1 LPDENPQ
8 ELRARRPSRW
18 FIAAT
23 LGLLVFLI
31 LGLVGAYLLMRQSH
45 VVRVGRIAGSSMEPA
60 LRGPRLELVCTNC
73 QSSNS
78 WTYDAWNPSREA
90 RCRSCREYLD
100 TSDPNVTQG
109 ETIRY
114 VPIPRLRPSTERR
127 PSGSHSDLVDRWD
140 ILVLEARQDDNPE
153 ADPKANQANQIN
165 QVKRVV
171 GLPGETIRIA
181 QGRIYADGKPIVP
194 NLSEF
199 MQQAVVIAHWELGS
213 KSPGENQSGE
223 NQSGENQSGE
233 NQSGENQSG
242 ENQSGENSPG
252 KTLEG
257 FLSGIA
263 APIDNAL
270 PINAHDSH
278 HPVAVSDIGIAMRL
292 AQPQSNWNLKFQLAH
307 GDQRVPIELSC
318 YEKDTQVTLVA
329 LGIQEGTDSVSS
341 PSPPS
346 PSPQIGWIR
355 SWQPTWIHVVVL
367 GGRLIVLDEHQERW
381 SVALGPMQEGLRWT
395 ELSLVDP
402 PGLIDRCMIYRGLH
416 YRGIRDTPEQEF
428 AAAEGWIVLG
438 DNSTISEDSRYW
450 ERPRVDRDEL
460 LGILEPRA
468 GLMEGLVKQLPR

>member
-8 ELRARRPSRW
+8 ELRAQRLSRW
-18 FIAAT
+18 FVAAT
-23 LGLLVFLI
+23 LGLLAFLI

-45 VVRVGRIAGSSMEPA
+45 VVRIGRIAGSSMEPA

-90 RCRSCREYLD
+90 RCQFCREYLD
-100 TSDPNVTQG
+100 TSDPKVTQG

-114 VPIPRLRPSTERR
+114 VPIPRLRPSTASR
-127 PSGSHSDLVDRWD
+127 PSGGQSELVDRWD

-153 ADPKANQANQIN
+153 ANQAN

-171 GLPGETIRIA
+171 GLPGESIRIA

-223 NQSGENQSGE
+223 N
-233 NQSGENQSG
+233 
-242 ENQSGENSPG
+242 SPG
-252 KTLEG
+252 KTLEE
-257 FLSGIA
+257 FLSGFA

-329 LGIQEGTDSVSS
+329 PGIQEGTDSVSS

-346 PSPQIGWIR
+346 PPSASRSLRQEALLPQEVGRACGGACSTIR
-355 SWQPTWIHVVVL
+355 
-367 GGRLIVLDEHQERW
+367 G
-381 SVALGPMQEGLRWT
+381 
-395 ELSLVDP
+395 
-402 PGLIDRCMIYRGLH
+402 
-416 YRGIRDTPEQEF
+416 TPEQE
-428 AAAEGWIVLG
+428 
-438 DNSTISEDSRYW
+438 STQNRRGE
-450 ERPRVDRDEL
+450 
-460 LGILEPRA
+460 
-468 GLMEGLVKQLPR
+468 K

>member
-1 LPDENPQ
+1 VKTTSLLPDENPQ

-18 FIAAT
+18 FVAAT

-45 VVRVGRIAGSSMEPA
+45 VVRIGRIAGSSMEPA
-60 LRGPRLELVCTNC
+60 LRGPRLEIVCTNC

-90 RCRSCREYLD
+90 RCRFCREYLD
-100 TSDPNVTQG
+100 TSDPKVTQG

-114 VPIPRLRPSTERR
+114 VPIPRLRPSTASR
-127 PSGSHSDLVDRWD
+127 PSGGQSDLVDRWD

-153 ADPKANQANQIN
+153 ANQAN

-194 NLSEF
+194 NLTEF
-199 MQQAVVIAHWELGS
+199 MQQAVLIAHWELGS
-213 KSPGENQSGE
+213 NSPS
-223 NQSGENQSGE
+223 
-233 NQSGENQSG
+233 

-252 KTLEG
+252 KPLEE
-257 FLSGIA
+257 FLSGFA
-263 APIDNAL
+263 APIDSAL

-307 GDQRVPIELSC
+307 GDQRIPIELSC
-318 YEKDTQVTLVA
+318 YEKDTQVTLLA
-329 LGIQEGTDSVSS
+329 PGIQEGTDSV
-341 PSPPS
+341 PS

-367 GGRLIVLDEHQERW
+367 GGRLIVFDEGQERW
-381 SVALGPMQEGLRWT
+381 SVALGPMQEGLGWT

-416 YRGIRDTPEQEF
+416 YRGIRDSPEQEF
-428 AAAEGWIVLG
+428 TAAEGWIVLG
-438 DNSTISEDSRYW
+438 DNGTISEDSRYW
-450 ERPRVDRDEL
+450 EQPRVDRDDL
-460 LGILEPRA
+460 WGILEPRT

>member
-8 ELRARRPSRW
+8 ELRARRPSHW
-18 FIAAT
+18 FVAAT

-45 VVRVGRIAGSSMEPA
+45 VVRIGRIAGSSMEPA

-114 VPIPRLRPSTERR
+114 VPIPRLRPSTARR
-127 PSGSHSDLVDRWD
+127 PSGSQSDLVDRWD
-140 ILVLEARQDDNPE
+140 ILVLEARLEDNPK

-194 NLSEF
+194 NLKEF
-199 MQQAVVIAHWELGS
+199 MQQAVLIAHWELGS
-213 KSPGENQSGE
+213 NSPD
-223 NQSGENQSGE
+223 
-233 NQSGENQSG
+233 

-367 GGRLIVLDEHQERW
+367 GGRLIVLDERQERW

-416 YRGIRDTPEQEF
+416 YRGIRDSPEQEF

-438 DNSTISEDSRYW
+438 DNGTISEDSRYW
-450 ERPRVDRDEL
+450 ERPRIDRDEL
-460 LGILEPRA
+460 RGVLEPRT

>member
-8 ELRARRPSRW
+8 ELRARRPSHW
-18 FIAAT
+18 VVAAT

-45 VVRVGRIAGSSMEPA
+45 VVRIGRIAGSSMEPA
-60 LRGPRLELVCTNC
+60 LRGPRLEIVCTNC

-90 RCRSCREYLD
+90 RCRFCREYLD

-114 VPIPRLRPSTERR
+114 VPIPRLRPSTTRR
-127 PSGSHSDLVDRWD
+127 PSGSQSDLVDRWD
-140 ILVLEARQDDNPE
+140 ILVLEARQDDTPE
-153 ADPKANQANQIN
+153 ADPKAKQAN

-194 NLSEF
+194 NLKEF
-199 MQQAVVIAHWELGS
+199 MQQAVLIAHWELGS
-213 KSPGENQSGE
+213 NSPGENQSGE
-223 NQSGENQSGE
+223 N
-233 NQSGENQSG
+233 
-242 ENQSGENSPG
+242 SPS

-257 FLSGIA
+257 FLSGFA

-355 SWQPTWIHVVVL
+355 SWQPTWIHIVVL
-367 GGRLIVLDEHQERW
+367 GGRLIVLDERQERW

-402 PGLIDRCMIYRGLH
+402 PELIDRCIIYRGLH

-438 DNSTISEDSRYW
+438 DNGTISEDSRYW
-450 ERPRVDRDEL
+450 ERPRIDRDDL
-460 LGILEPRA
+460 RGILEPPT

>member
-1 LPDENPQ
+1 VKTTSLLPDENPQ
-8 ELRARRPSRW
+8 ELRAQRLSRW
-18 FIAAT
+18 FVAAT

-45 VVRVGRIAGSSMEPA
+45 VVRIGRIAGSSMEPA

-90 RCRSCREYLD
+90 RCRFCREYLD
-100 TSDPNVTQG
+100 TSDPKVTQG

-114 VPIPRLRPSTERR
+114 VPIPRLRPSTARR
-127 PSGSHSDLVDRWD
+127 PSGSQSDLVDRWD
-140 ILVLEARQDDNPE
+140 ILVLEARQDDTPE
-153 ADPKANQANQIN
+153 ANQGN

-171 GLPGETIRIA
+171 GLPGESIRIA

-194 NLSEF
+194 NLREF
-199 MQQAVVIAHWELGS
+199 MQQAVLIAHWELGS
-213 KSPGENQSGE
+213 NSPGENQS
-223 NQSGENQSGE
+223 S
-233 NQSGENQSG
+233 
-242 ENQSGENSPG
+242 ENSPG
-252 KTLEG
+252 KPLED

-329 LGIQEGTDSVSS
+329 PGIQEGTDSVPS

-367 GGRLIVLDEHQERW
+367 GGRLIVFDERQERW

-402 PGLIDRCMIYRGLH
+402 PELIDRCIIYRGLH

-438 DNSTISEDSRYW
+438 DNGTISEDSRYW

-460 LGILEPRA
+460 WGILEPRT

>member
-1 LPDENPQ
+1 LSDENPQ
-8 ELRARRPSRW
+8 ELCARWPSRW
-18 FIAAT
+18 FVAAT
-23 LGLLVFLI
+23 LGLLFFLI

-45 VVRVGRIAGSSMEPA
+45 VVRIGRIAGSSMEPA

-90 RCRSCREYLD
+90 RCRFCREYLD
-100 TSDPNVTQG
+100 TSDPKVTQG

-114 VPIPRLRPSTERR
+114 VPIPRLRPSTAPTADAKEDR
-127 PSGSHSDLVDRWD
+127 PSGSQSDLLDRWD

-199 MQQAVVIAHWELGS
+199 MQQAVLIAHWELGS
-213 KSPGENQSGE
+213 NSPGENLPS
-223 NQSGENQSGE
+223 
-233 NQSGENQSG
+233 
-242 ENQSGENSPG
+242 ENSPS
-252 KTLEG
+252 KTLEE
-257 FLSGIA
+257 FLSGFA

-307 GDQRVPIELSC
+307 GDQRIPIELSC
-318 YEKDTQVTLVA
+318 YEKDTQVTLLA
-329 LGIQEGTDSVSS
+329 PGIQEGTDSVPSPSPAS

-367 GGRLIVLDEHQERW
+367 GGRLIVLDERQERW
-381 SVALGPMQEGLRWT
+381 SVALGPMQEGFRWT

-416 YRGIRDTPEQEF
+416 YRGIRDSPEQEF

-438 DNSTISEDSRYW
+438 DNGTISEDSRYW

-460 LGILEPRA
+460 RGILEPRK

>member
-1 LPDENPQ
+1 
-8 ELRARRPSRW
+8 
-18 FIAAT
+18 
-23 LGLLVFLI
+23 
-31 LGLVGAYLLMRQSH
+31 
-45 VVRVGRIAGSSMEPA
+45 
-60 LRGPRLELVCTNC
+60 
-73 QSSNS
+73 
-78 WTYDAWNPSREA
+78 
-90 RCRSCREYLD
+90 
-100 TSDPNVTQG
+100 
-109 ETIRY
+109 
-114 VPIPRLRPSTERR
+114 
-127 PSGSHSDLVDRWD
+127 VDRWD
-140 ILVLEARQDDNPE
+140 ILVLEARQDDTPE
-153 ADPKANQANQIN
+153 ADPKAKQAN

-181 QGRIYADGKPIVP
+181 QGRIYADGQPIVP

-199 MQQAVVIAHWELGS
+199 MQQAVLIAHWELGS

-223 NQSGENQSGE
+223 N
-233 NQSGENQSG
+233 
-242 ENQSGENSPG
+242 SPG
-252 KTLEG
+252 KPLEE
-257 FLSGIA
+257 FLSGFA

-318 YEKDTQVTLVA
+318 YEKDTQVTLMA
-329 LGIQEGTDSVSS
+329 PGIQEGTDSVPS

-355 SWQPTWIHVVVL
+355 SWQPTWIHIVVL
-367 GGRLIVLDEHQERW
+367 GGRLIVFDEHQERW

-416 YRGIRDTPEQEF
+416 YRGIRDSPEQEF

-438 DNSTISEDSRYW
+438 DNGTISEDSRYW
-450 ERPRVDRDEL
+450 EQPRVDRDDL
-460 LGILEPRA
+460 WGILEPRI

>member
-1 LPDENPQ
+1 MKTTSPLPDEHPQ
-8 ELRARRPSRW
+8 QLRARRPSRW
-18 FIAAT
+18 FVAVT

-45 VVRVGRIAGSSMEPA
+45 VVRIGRIAGSSMEPA

-90 RCRSCREYLD
+90 RCRFCREYLD
-100 TSDPNVTQG
+100 TSDPKVTQG

-114 VPIPRLRPSTERR
+114 VPIPRLRPSTARR
-127 PSGSHSDLVDRWD
+127 PSGSQSDLVDRWD
-140 ILVLEARQDDNPE
+140 ILVLEARQDDNP
-153 ADPKANQANQIN
+153 DANQAN

-181 QGRIYADGKPIVP
+181 QGRIYADGQPIVP
-194 NLSEF
+194 NLTEF
-199 MQQAVVIAHWELGS
+199 MQQAVLIAHWELGS

-223 NQSGENQSGE
+223 N
-233 NQSGENQSG
+233 
-242 ENQSGENSPG
+242 SPG
-252 KTLEG
+252 KPLEE
-257 FLSGIA
+257 FLSGFA

-307 GDQRVPIELSC
+307 GDQRIPIELSC
-318 YEKDTQVTLVA
+318 YEKDTQVTLLA
-329 LGIQEGTDSVSS
+329 PGIQDGTDSVPS

-355 SWQPTWIHVVVL
+355 SWQPTWIHIVVL
-367 GGRLIVLDEHQERW
+367 GGRLLVFDEHQERW

-438 DNSTISEDSRYW
+438 DNGTISEDSRYW

-460 LGILEPRA
+460 RGILEPRT

>member
-1 LPDENPQ
+1 MKTTSLLPDENPQ

-45 VVRVGRIAGSSMEPA
+45 VVRIGRIAGSSMEPA
-60 LRGPRLELVCTNC
+60 LRGPRLELVCSNC

-90 RCRSCREYLD
+90 RCRFCREYLD
-100 TSDPNVTQG
+100 TSDPKVTQG

-114 VPIPRLRPSTERR
+114 VPIPRLRPSTASR
-127 PSGSHSDLVDRWD
+127 PSGGQSDLVDRWD

-153 ADPKANQANQIN
+153 ANQAN

-194 NLSEF
+194 NLTEF
-199 MQQAVVIAHWELGS
+199 MQQAVLIAHWELGS
-213 KSPGENQSGE
+213 NSPS
-223 NQSGENQSGE
+223 
-233 NQSGENQSG
+233 

-252 KTLEG
+252 KPLEE
-257 FLSGIA
+257 FLSGFA
-263 APIDNAL
+263 APIDSAL

-307 GDQRVPIELSC
+307 GDQRIPIELSC
-318 YEKDTQVTLVA
+318 YEKDTQVTLLA
-329 LGIQEGTDSVSS
+329 PGIQEGTDSV
-341 PSPPS
+341 PS

-367 GGRLIVLDEHQERW
+367 GGRLIVFDEGQERW
-381 SVALGPMQEGLRWT
+381 SVALGPMQEGLGWT

-416 YRGIRDTPEQEF
+416 YRGIRDSPEQEF
-428 AAAEGWIVLG
+428 TAAEGWIVLG
-438 DNSTISEDSRYW
+438 DNGTISEDSRYW
-450 ERPRVDRDEL
+450 EQPRVDRDDL
-460 LGILEPRA
+460 WGILEPRT

>member
-1 LPDENPQ
+1 MKTTSLLPDENPQ

-18 FIAAT
+18 FVAAT

-45 VVRVGRIAGSSMEPA
+45 VVRIGRIAGSSMEPA
-60 LRGPRLELVCTNC
+60 LRGPRLELVCSNC

-90 RCRSCREYLD
+90 RCRFCREYLD
-100 TSDPNVTQG
+100 TSDPKVTQG

-114 VPIPRLRPSTERR
+114 VPIPRLRPSTAPTADVKEDR
-127 PSGSHSDLVDRWD
+127 PSGGQSDLVDRWD

-153 ADPKANQANQIN
+153 ANQAN

-171 GLPGETIRIA
+171 GLPGESIRIA

-194 NLSEF
+194 NLKEF
-199 MQQAVVIAHWELGS
+199 MQQAVLIAHWELGS
-213 KSPGENQSGE
+213 NSPS
-223 NQSGENQSGE
+223 
-233 NQSGENQSG
+233 
-242 ENQSGENSPG
+242 ENQSGENSPS
-252 KTLEG
+252 KTLEE

-318 YEKDTQVTLVA
+318 YEKDTQVTLMA
-329 LGIQEGTDSVSS
+329 PGIQEVTDSVPS

-367 GGRLIVLDEHQERW
+367 GGRLIVFDEGQERW

-416 YRGIRDTPEQEF
+416 YRGIRDSPEREF
-428 AAAEGWIVLG
+428 TAADGWIVLG

-450 ERPRVDRDEL
+450 EQPRVDRDEL
-460 LGILEPRA
+460 RGILEPPT

>member
-1 LPDENPQ
+1 VKTTSPLPDEHPQ
-8 ELRARRPSRW
+8 QLRARRPSRW
-18 FIAAT
+18 FVAAT

-45 VVRVGRIAGSSMEPA
+45 VVRIGRIAGSSMEPA

-90 RCRSCREYLD
+90 RCRFCREYLD
-100 TSDPNVTQG
+100 TSDPKVTQG

-114 VPIPRLRPSTERR
+114 VPIPRLRPSTARR
-127 PSGSHSDLVDRWD
+127 PSGSQSDLVDRWD

-153 ADPKANQANQIN
+153 ADPKAKQAN

-181 QGRIYADGKPIVP
+181 QGRIYADGQPIVP

-199 MQQAVVIAHWELGS
+199 MQQAVLIAHWELGS

-223 NQSGENQSGE
+223 N
-233 NQSGENQSG
+233 
-242 ENQSGENSPG
+242 SPG
-252 KTLEG
+252 KPLEE
-257 FLSGIA
+257 FLSGFA

-307 GDQRVPIELSC
+307 GDQRIPIELSC
-318 YEKDTQVTLVA
+318 YEKDTQVTLMA
-329 LGIQEGTDSVSS
+329 PGIQEGTDSVPS

-355 SWQPTWIHVVVL
+355 SWQPTWIHIVVL
-367 GGRLIVLDEHQERW
+367 GGRLIVFDEHQERW

-416 YRGIRDTPEQEF
+416 YRGIRDSPEQEF

-438 DNSTISEDSRYW
+438 DNGTISEDSRYW

-460 LGILEPRA
+460 WGILEPRT

>member
-1 LPDENPQ
+1 MKTTSPLPDENPQ
-8 ELRARRPSRW
+8 QLRARRPSCW
-18 FIAAT
+18 FVAAT

-45 VVRVGRIAGSSMEPA
+45 VVRIGRIAGSSMEPA

-90 RCRSCREYLD
+90 RCRFCREYLD
-100 TSDPNVTQG
+100 TSDPKVTQG

-114 VPIPRLRPSTERR
+114 VPIPRLRPSTARR
-127 PSGSHSDLVDRWD
+127 PSGSQSDLVDRWD
-140 ILVLEARQDDNPE
+140 ILVLEARQDDTPE
-153 ADPKANQANQIN
+153 ADPKAKQAN

-181 QGRIYADGKPIVP
+181 QGRIYADGQPIVP

-199 MQQAVVIAHWELGS
+199 MQQAVLIAHWELGS

-223 NQSGENQSGE
+223 N
-233 NQSGENQSG
+233 
-242 ENQSGENSPG
+242 SPG
-252 KTLEG
+252 KPLEE
-257 FLSGIA
+257 FLSGFA

-318 YEKDTQVTLVA
+318 YEKDTQVTLMA
-329 LGIQEGTDSVSS
+329 PGIQEGTDSVPS

-355 SWQPTWIHVVVL
+355 SWQPTWIHIVVL
-367 GGRLIVLDEHQERW
+367 GGRLIVFDEHQERW

-416 YRGIRDTPEQEF
+416 YRGIRDSPEQEF

-438 DNSTISEDSRYW
+438 DNGTISEDSRYW
-450 ERPRVDRDEL
+450 EQPRVDRDDL
-460 LGILEPRA
+460 WGILEPRI

>member
-1 LPDENPQ
+1 MKTTSPLPDEHPQ
-8 ELRARRPSRW
+8 QLRARRPSRW
-18 FIAAT
+18 FVAVT

-45 VVRVGRIAGSSMEPA
+45 VVRIGRIAGSSMEPA

-90 RCRSCREYLD
+90 RCRFCREYLD
-100 TSDPNVTQG
+100 TSDPKVTQG

-114 VPIPRLRPSTERR
+114 VPIPRLRPSTARR
-127 PSGSHSDLVDRWD
+127 PSGSQSDLVDRWD

-153 ADPKANQANQIN
+153 ADPKAKQAN

-181 QGRIYADGKPIVP
+181 QGRIYADGQPIVP

-199 MQQAVVIAHWELGS
+199 MQQAVLIAHWELGS

-223 NQSGENQSGE
+223 NQSGEN
-233 NQSGENQSG
+233 
-242 ENQSGENSPG
+242 SPG
-252 KTLEG
+252 KPLEE
-257 FLSGIA
+257 FLSGFA
-263 APIDNAL
+263 APIDNAW

-307 GDQRVPIELSC
+307 GDQRIPIELSC
-318 YEKDTQVTLVA
+318 YEKDTQVTLMAPGV
-329 LGIQEGTDSVSS
+329 QEGTDSVPS

-355 SWQPTWIHVVVL
+355 SWQPTWIHIVVL
-367 GGRLIVLDEHQERW
+367 GGRLIVFDEHQERW

-416 YRGIRDTPEQEF
+416 YRGIRDSPEQEF

-438 DNSTISEDSRYW
+438 DNGTISEDSRYW

-460 LGILEPRA
+460 WGILEPRT

>member
-1 LPDENPQ
+1 VKTTSLLPDENPQ
-8 ELRARRPSRW
+8 ELGARRPSRW
-18 FIAAT
+18 FVAAT

-45 VVRVGRIAGSSMEPA
+45 VVRIGRIAGSSMEPA

-90 RCRSCREYLD
+90 RCRFCREYLD
-100 TSDPNVTQG
+100 TSDPKVTQG

-114 VPIPRLRPSTERR
+114 VPIPRLRPSTASR
-127 PSGSHSDLVDRWD
+127 PSGGQSELVDRWD

-153 ADPKANQANQIN
+153 ANQAN

-171 GLPGETIRIA
+171 GLPGESIRIA

-223 NQSGENQSGE
+223 NQSGEN
-233 NQSGENQSG
+233 
-242 ENQSGENSPG
+242 SPG
-252 KTLEG
+252 KTLEE
-257 FLSGIA
+257 FLSGFA

-318 YEKDTQVTLVA
+318 YEKDTQVTLMA
-329 LGIQEGTDSVSS
+329 PGIQEGTDSVPS

-355 SWQPTWIHVVVL
+355 SWQPSWIHVVVL
-367 GGRLIVLDEHQERW
+367 GGRLIVFDEGQERW

-416 YRGIRDTPEQEF
+416 YRGIRDSPEQEF

-438 DNSTISEDSRYW
+438 DNGTISEDSRYW
-450 ERPRVDRDEL
+450 ERPRIDRDEL
-460 LGILEPRA
+460 RGILEPRT

>member
-1 LPDENPQ
+1 VKTTSLLPDENPQ

-18 FIAAT
+18 FVAAT

-45 VVRVGRIAGSSMEPA
+45 VVRIGRIAGSSMEPA

-78 WTYDAWNPSREA
+78 WTYYAWNPSREA
-90 RCRSCREYLD
+90 RCRFCREYLD
-100 TSDPNVTQG
+100 TSDPKVTQG

-114 VPIPRLRPSTERR
+114 VPIPRLRPSTARR
-127 PSGSHSDLVDRWD
+127 PSGSQSDLVDRWD

-153 ADPKANQANQIN
+153 ANQAN

-171 GLPGETIRIA
+171 GLPGESIRIA

-199 MQQAVVIAHWELGS
+199 MQQAVLIAHWELGS
-213 KSPGENQSGE
+213 NSPGENQSGE
-223 NQSGENQSGE
+223 N
-233 NQSGENQSG
+233 
-242 ENQSGENSPG
+242 SPS
-252 KTLEG
+252 KTLEE

-318 YEKDTQVTLVA
+318 YEKDTQVTLMA
-329 LGIQEGTDSVSS
+329 PGIQEGTDSVPS

-355 SWQPTWIHVVVL
+355 SWQPSWIHVVVL
-367 GGRLIVLDEHQERW
+367 GGRLIVFDERQERW

-416 YRGIRDTPEQEF
+416 YRGIRDSPEQEF

-438 DNSTISEDSRYW
+438 DNGTISEDSRYW
-450 ERPRVDRDEL
+450 ERPRIDRDEL
-460 LGILEPRA
+460 RGILEPRT

>member
-1 LPDENPQ
+1 MKTTSPLPDEHPQ
-8 ELRARRPSRW
+8 QLRARRPSRW
-18 FIAAT
+18 FVAAT

-45 VVRVGRIAGSSMEPA
+45 VVRIGRIAGSSMEPA

-90 RCRSCREYLD
+90 RCRFCREYLD
-100 TSDPNVTQG
+100 TSDPKVTQG

-114 VPIPRLRPSTERR
+114 VPIPRLRPSTARR
-127 PSGSHSDLVDRWD
+127 PSGSQSDLVDRWD
-140 ILVLEARQDDNPE
+140 ILVLEARQDDTPE
-153 ADPKANQANQIN
+153 ADPKAKQAN

-181 QGRIYADGKPIVP
+181 QGRIYADGQPIVP

-199 MQQAVVIAHWELGS
+199 MQQAVLIAHWELGS

-223 NQSGENQSGE
+223 N
-233 NQSGENQSG
+233 
-242 ENQSGENSPG
+242 SPG
-252 KTLEG
+252 KPLEE
-257 FLSGIA
+257 FLSGFA

-307 GDQRVPIELSC
+307 GDQRIPIELSC
-318 YEKDTQVTLVA
+318 YEKDTQVTLMAPGV
-329 LGIQEGTDSVSS
+329 QEGTDSVPS

-355 SWQPTWIHVVVL
+355 SWQPTWIHIVVL
-367 GGRLIVLDEHQERW
+367 GGRLIVFDEHQERW

-416 YRGIRDTPEQEF
+416 YRGIRDSPEQEF

-438 DNSTISEDSRYW
+438 DNGTISEDSRYW
-450 ERPRVDRDEL
+450 EQPRVDRDDL
-460 LGILEPRA
+460 WGILEPRT

>member
-1 LPDENPQ
+1 MKTTSLLPDENPQ
-8 ELRARRPSRW
+8 QLRARRPSRW
-18 FIAAT
+18 FVAAT

-90 RCRSCREYLD
+90 RCRFCREYLD
-100 TSDPNVTQG
+100 TSDPKVTQG

-114 VPIPRLRPSTERR
+114 VPIPRLRPSTARR
-127 PSGSHSDLVDRWD
+127 PSGGQSDLVDRWD

-153 ADPKANQANQIN
+153 ANQAN

-194 NLSEF
+194 NLTEF
-199 MQQAVVIAHWELGS
+199 MQQAVLIAHWELGS

-223 NQSGENQSGE
+223 N
-233 NQSGENQSG
+233 
-242 ENQSGENSPG
+242 SPSN
-252 KTLEG
+252 TLEE
-257 FLSGIA
+257 FLSGFA

-307 GDQRVPIELSC
+307 GDQRIPIELSC
-318 YEKDTQVTLVA
+318 YEKDTQVTLLA
-329 LGIQEGTDSVSS
+329 PGIQEGTDSVPS

-355 SWQPTWIHVVVL
+355 SWQPTWIHIVVL
-367 GGRLIVLDEHQERW
+367 GGRLIVFDEHQERW

-416 YRGIRDTPEQEF
+416 YRGIRDSPEQEF

-438 DNSTISEDSRYW
+438 DNGTISEDSRYW

-460 LGILEPRA
+460 WGILEPRT

>member
-1 LPDENPQ
+1 MKTTSPLPDENPQ
-8 ELRARRPSRW
+8 QLRARRPSRW
-18 FIAAT
+18 FVAAT

-90 RCRSCREYLD
+90 RCRFCREYLD
-100 TSDPNVTQG
+100 TSDPKVTQG

-114 VPIPRLRPSTERR
+114 VPIPRLRPSTARR
-127 PSGSHSDLVDRWD
+127 PSGSQSDFVDRWD

-153 ADPKANQANQIN
+153 ANQAN

-194 NLSEF
+194 NLTEF
-199 MQQAVVIAHWELGS
+199 MQQAVLIAHWELGS

-223 NQSGENQSGE
+223 N
-233 NQSGENQSG
+233 
-242 ENQSGENSPG
+242 SPSN
-252 KTLEG
+252 TLEE
-257 FLSGIA
+257 FLSGFA

-307 GDQRVPIELSC
+307 GDQRIPIELSC
-318 YEKDTQVTLVA
+318 YEKDTQVTLLA
-329 LGIQEGTDSVSS
+329 PGIQEGTDSVPS

-355 SWQPTWIHVVVL
+355 SWQPTWIHIVVL
-367 GGRLIVLDEHQERW
+367 GGRLIVFDEHQERW

-416 YRGIRDTPEQEF
+416 YRGIRDSPEQEF

-438 DNSTISEDSRYW
+438 DNGTISEDSRYW

-460 LGILEPRA
+460 WGILEPRT

>member
-1 LPDENPQ
+1 MKTTSLLPDENPQ

-18 FIAAT
+18 FVAAT

-90 RCRSCREYLD
+90 RCRFCREYLD
-100 TSDPNVTQG
+100 TSDPKVTQG

-114 VPIPRLRPSTERR
+114 VPIPRLRPSTARR
-127 PSGSHSDLVDRWD
+127 PSGSQSDLVDRWD

-153 ADPKANQANQIN
+153 ANQAN

-171 GLPGETIRIA
+171 GLPGESIRIA

-194 NLSEF
+194 NLTEF
-199 MQQAVVIAHWELGS
+199 MQQAVLIAHWELGS
-213 KSPGENQSGE
+213 NSPS
-223 NQSGENQSGE
+223 
-233 NQSGENQSG
+233 
-242 ENQSGENSPG
+242 ENQSGENSPS
-252 KTLEG
+252 KTLEEY
-257 FLSGIA
+257 LSGFA

-329 LGIQEGTDSVSS
+329 PGIQEGTDSVSS

-367 GGRLIVLDEHQERW
+367 GGRLIVFDERQEQW
-381 SVALGPMQEGLRWT
+381 SVALEPMQEGLRWT

-416 YRGIRDTPEQEF
+416 YRGIRDSPEQEF

-438 DNSTISEDSRYW
+438 DNGTISEDSRYW
-450 ERPRVDRDEL
+450 ERPRIDRDEL
-460 LGILEPRA
+460 RGILEPRT
-468 GLMEGLVKQLPR
+468 

>member
-1 LPDENPQ
+1 VKTTSPLPDENPQ
-8 ELRARRPSRW
+8 QHGAQRPSRW
-18 FIAAT
+18 FVVAT

-31 LGLVGAYLLMRQSH
+31 LGLIGAYLLMRQSH

-60 LRGPRLELVCTNC
+60 LRGPRLEIVCTKC

-90 RCRSCREYLD
+90 RCRFCREYLE
-100 TSDPNVTQG
+100 TSDPKLTQG
-109 ETIRY
+109 ETVRY
-114 VPIPRLRPSTERR
+114 VPIRRLKPSAAGRTHPQDDRPA
-127 PSGSHSDLVDRWD
+127 GGQSDFVDRWD
-140 ILVLEARQDDNPE
+140 ILVLKARQDDNPE
-153 ADPKANQANQIN
+153 ADPTANQAN

-171 GLPGETIRIA
+171 GLPGETIRIT

-194 NLSEF
+194 TLREF
-199 MQQAVVIAHWELGS
+199 MQQAVLIAHWELGS
-213 KSPGENQSGE
+213 HSPS
-223 NQSGENQSGE
+223 
-233 NQSGENQSG
+233 
-242 ENQSGENSPG
+242 ENSPG
-252 KTLEG
+252 NTLEE
-257 FLSGIA
+257 FLSGLA

-278 HPVAVSDIGIAMRL
+278 QLVAVSDIGIAMRL

-307 GDQRVPIELSC
+307 GDQRIPIELSC
-318 YEKDTQVTLVA
+318 YEKDTQVTLMA
-329 LGIQEGTDSVSS
+329 PGIQEGTDSVPS

-367 GGRLIVLDEHQERW
+367 GGRLIVFDEVQERW

-416 YRGIRDTPEQEF
+416 YRGIRDTPEQDF
-428 AAAEGWIVLG
+428 AATGGWIVLG
-438 DNSTISEDSRYW
+438 DNGTISEDSRYW
-450 ERPRVDRDEL
+450 ERPRVVRDEL
-460 LGILEPRA
+460 LGILEPPT
-468 GLMEGLVKQLPR
+468 GLMEGLVEQLPR

>member
-1 LPDENPQ
+1 MKTTSLLPDENPQ
-8 ELRARRPSRW
+8 ELRAQRLSRW
-18 FIAAT
+18 FVAAT
-23 LGLLVFLI
+23 LGLLAFLI
-31 LGLVGAYLLMRQSH
+31 LDLVGAYLLIRQSH

-90 RCRSCREYLD
+90 RCRFCREYLD
-100 TSDPNVTQG
+100 TSDPKVTQG

-114 VPIPRLRPSTERR
+114 VPIPRLRPSTARR
-127 PSGSHSDLVDRWD
+127 PSGSQSDLVDRWD
-140 ILVLEARQDDNPE
+140 ILVLEARQDDTPE
-153 ADPKANQANQIN
+153 ADPKAKQAN

-171 GLPGETIRIA
+171 GLPGESIRIA

-199 MQQAVVIAHWELGS
+199 MQQAVLIAHWELCS
-213 KSPGENQSGE
+213 KSPGENQS
-223 NQSGENQSGE
+223 S
-233 NQSGENQSG
+233 
-242 ENQSGENSPG
+242 ENSPS
-252 KTLEG
+252 KTLEE
-257 FLSGIA
+257 FLSGFA

-318 YEKDTQVTLVA
+318 YEKDTQVTLMA
-329 LGIQEGTDSVSS
+329 PGIQEGTDSVPS

-367 GGRLIVLDEHQERW
+367 GGRLIVFDEGQERW

-416 YRGIRDTPEQEF
+416 YRGIRDSPEQEF

-438 DNSTISEDSRYW
+438 DNGTISEDSRYW
-450 ERPRVDRDEL
+450 ERPRIDRDEL
-460 LGILEPRA
+460 RGILEPRT

>member
-1 LPDENPQ
+1 MKTTSPLPDEHPQ
-8 ELRARRPSRW
+8 QLRARRPSRW
-18 FIAAT
+18 FVAAT

-45 VVRVGRIAGSSMEPA
+45 VVRIGRIAGSSMEPA

-90 RCRSCREYLD
+90 RCRFCREYLD
-100 TSDPNVTQG
+100 TSDPKVTQG

-114 VPIPRLRPSTERR
+114 VPIPRLRPSTARR
-127 PSGSHSDLVDRWD
+127 PSGSQSDLVDRWD

-153 ADPKANQANQIN
+153 ADPKAKQAN

-181 QGRIYADGKPIVP
+181 QGRIYADGQPIVP

-199 MQQAVVIAHWELGS
+199 MQQAVLIAHWELGS

-223 NQSGENQSGE
+223 N
-233 NQSGENQSG
+233 
-242 ENQSGENSPG
+242 SPG
-252 KTLEG
+252 KTLEE
-257 FLSGIA
+257 FLSGFA

-307 GDQRVPIELSC
+307 GDQRIPIELSC
-318 YEKDTQVTLVA
+318 YEKDTQVTLMA
-329 LGIQEGTDSVSS
+329 PGIQEGTDSVPS

-346 PSPQIGWIR
+346 TSPQIGWIR
-355 SWQPTWIHVVVL
+355 SWQPTWIHIVVL
-367 GGRLIVLDEHQERW
+367 GGRLIVFDEHQERW

-416 YRGIRDTPEQEF
+416 YRGIRDSPEQEF

-438 DNSTISEDSRYW
+438 DNGTISEDSRYW

-460 LGILEPRA
+460 WGILEPRT

>member
-1 LPDENPQ
+1 MKTTSLLPDENPQ
-8 ELRARRPSRW
+8 ELRAQRLSRW
-18 FIAAT
+18 FVAAT
-23 LGLLVFLI
+23 LGLLAFLI
-31 LGLVGAYLLMRQSH
+31 LGLVGAYLLIRQSH
-45 VVRVGRIAGSSMEPA
+45 VVLVGRIAGSSMEPA
-60 LRGPRLELVCTNC
+60 LRGPRLEIVCTNC

-90 RCRSCREYLD
+90 RCRFCREYLD
-100 TSDPNVTQG
+100 TPDPKVTQG

-114 VPIPRLRPSTERR
+114 VPIPRLRPSTAPTADAKEDRT
-127 PSGSHSDLVDRWD
+127 SGGQSELVDRWD

-153 ADPKANQANQIN
+153 ANQAN

-171 GLPGETIRIA
+171 GLPGESIRIA

-194 NLSEF
+194 NLTEF
-199 MQQAVVIAHWELGS
+199 MQQAVLIAHWELGS
-213 KSPGENQSGE
+213 NSPS
-223 NQSGENQSGE
+223 
-233 NQSGENQSG
+233 
-242 ENQSGENSPG
+242 ENQSGENSPS
-252 KTLEG
+252 KTLEE

-329 LGIQEGTDSVSS
+329 PGIQEGTDSVSS

-367 GGRLIVLDEHQERW
+367 GGRLIVFDERQERW

-395 ELSLVDP
+395 ELSLIDP

-416 YRGIRDTPEQEF
+416 YRGIRDSPEQEF

-438 DNSTISEDSRYW
+438 DNGTISEDSRYW
-450 ERPRVDRDEL
+450 ERPRIDRDEL
-460 LGILEPRA
+460 RGILEPPT
-468 GLMEGLVKQLPR
+468 GLMDGLVKQLPR

>member
-1 LPDENPQ
+1 VKTTSLLPDENPQ
-8 ELRARRPSRW
+8 ELRARRPSHW
-18 FIAAT
+18 FVAAT

-45 VVRVGRIAGSSMEPA
+45 VVRIGRIAGSSMEPA
-60 LRGPRLELVCTNC
+60 LRGPRLEIVCTNC

-90 RCRSCREYLD
+90 RCRFCREYLD
-100 TSDPNVTQG
+100 TSDPKVTQG

-114 VPIPRLRPSTERR
+114 VPIPRLRPSTARR
-127 PSGSHSDLVDRWD
+127 PSGGQSDLVDRWD
-140 ILVLEARQDDNPE
+140 ILVLEARQDDTPE
-153 ADPKANQANQIN
+153 ADPKAKQANQANQAN

-171 GLPGETIRIA
+171 GLPGESIRIA

-194 NLSEF
+194 NLTEF
-199 MQQAVVIAHWELGS
+199 MQQAVLIAHWELGS
-213 KSPGENQSGE
+213 NSPGENQSGE
-223 NQSGENQSGE
+223 N
-233 NQSGENQSG
+233 
-242 ENQSGENSPG
+242 SPS
-252 KTLEG
+252 KTLEE

-329 LGIQEGTDSVSS
+329 PGIQEGTDSVPS

-367 GGRLIVLDEHQERW
+367 GGRLIVFDERQERW
-381 SVALGPMQEGLRWT
+381 SVALGSMQEGLRWT
-395 ELSLVDP
+395 ELNLVDP

-416 YRGIRDTPEQEF
+416 YRGIRDSPEQEF

-438 DNSTISEDSRYW
+438 DNGTISEDSRYW
-450 ERPRVDRDEL
+450 ERPRIDRDEL
-460 LGILEPRA
+460 RGILEPPT
-468 GLMEGLVKQLPR
+468 GLMDGLVKQLPR

>member
-1 LPDENPQ
+1 
-8 ELRARRPSRW
+8 
-18 FIAAT
+18 
-23 LGLLVFLI
+23 
-31 LGLVGAYLLMRQSH
+31 
-45 VVRVGRIAGSSMEPA
+45 
-60 LRGPRLELVCTNC
+60 
-73 QSSNS
+73 
-78 WTYDAWNPSREA
+78 
-90 RCRSCREYLD
+90 
-100 TSDPNVTQG
+100 
-109 ETIRY
+109 
-114 VPIPRLRPSTERR
+114 
-127 PSGSHSDLVDRWD
+127 VDRWD

-223 NQSGENQSGE
+223 N
-233 NQSGENQSG
+233 
-242 ENQSGENSPG
+242 SPS
-252 KTLEG
+252 KTLEE
-257 FLSGIA
+257 FLSGFA

-307 GDQRVPIELSC
+307 GDQRIPIELSC
-318 YEKDTQVTLVA
+318 YEKDTQVTLMA
-329 LGIQEGTDSVSS
+329 PGIQDGTDSVPS
-341 PSPPS
+341 PSPPSPSPAS

-355 SWQPTWIHVVVL
+355 SWQPTWIHIVVL
-367 GGRLIVLDEHQERW
+367 GGRLIVLDERQERW

-402 PGLIDRCMIYRGLH
+402 PELIDRCIIYRGLH

-438 DNSTISEDSRYW
+438 DNGTISEDSRYW
-450 ERPRVDRDEL
+450 ERPRIDRDDL
-460 LGILEPRA
+460 RGILEPPT

>member
-1 LPDENPQ
+1 MKTTSLLPDENPQ

-18 FIAAT
+18 FVAAT
-23 LGLLVFLI
+23 IGLLVFLI
-31 LGLVGAYLLMRQSH
+31 LGLVGAYLLMQQPH
-45 VVRVGRIAGSSMEPA
+45 VVRIGRIAGSSMEPA

-90 RCRSCREYLD
+90 RCRFCREYLD
-100 TSDPNVTQG
+100 TSDPKVTQG

-114 VPIPRLRPSTERR
+114 VPIPRIRPSTARR
-127 PSGSHSDLVDRWD
+127 TSGGQSDLVDRWD

-153 ADPKANQANQIN
+153 ADPKAKQANQAN

-171 GLPGETIRIA
+171 GLPGESIRIA
-181 QGRIYADGKPIVP
+181 QGRIFADGKPIVP

-199 MQQAVVIAHWELGS
+199 MQQAIVIAHWELGS
-213 KSPGENQSGE
+213 NSPGENQSGE
-223 NQSGENQSGE
+223 N
-233 NQSGENQSG
+233 
-242 ENQSGENSPG
+242 SPS
-252 KTLEG
+252 KPLEE
-257 FLSGIA
+257 FLSGFA

-329 LGIQEGTDSVSS
+329 PGIQEGTDSVPS

-367 GGRLIVLDEHQERW
+367 GGRLIVFDEGQERW
-381 SVALGPMQEGLRWT
+381 SVALGPMQEGLGWT

-416 YRGIRDTPEQEF
+416 YRGIRDSPEQEF

-438 DNSTISEDSRYW
+438 DNGTISEDSRYW
-450 ERPRVDRDEL
+450 ERPRIDRDEL
-460 LGILEPRA
+460 RGILEPRT

>member
-1 LPDENPQ
+1 MKTTSLLPDENPQ

-18 FIAAT
+18 FVAAT

-45 VVRVGRIAGSSMEPA
+45 VVRIGRIAGSSMEPA

-78 WTYDAWNPSREA
+78 WTYYAWNPSREA
-90 RCRSCREYLD
+90 RCRFCREYLD
-100 TSDPNVTQG
+100 TSDPKVTQG

-114 VPIPRLRPSTERR
+114 VPIPRLRPSTARR
-127 PSGSHSDLVDRWD
+127 PSGSQSDLVDRWD

-153 ADPKANQANQIN
+153 ANQAN

-171 GLPGETIRIA
+171 GLPGESIRIA

-199 MQQAVVIAHWELGS
+199 MQQAVLIAHWELGS
-213 KSPGENQSGE
+213 NSPGENQSGE
-223 NQSGENQSGE
+223 N
-233 NQSGENQSG
+233 
-242 ENQSGENSPG
+242 SPS
-252 KTLEG
+252 KTLEE

-318 YEKDTQVTLVA
+318 YEKDTQVTLMA
-329 LGIQEGTDSVSS
+329 PGIQEGTDSVPS

-355 SWQPTWIHVVVL
+355 SWQPSWIHVVVL
-367 GGRLIVLDEHQERW
+367 GGRLIVFDERQERW

-416 YRGIRDTPEQEF
+416 YRGIRDSPEQEF

-438 DNSTISEDSRYW
+438 DNGTISEDSRYW
-450 ERPRVDRDEL
+450 ERPRIDRDEL
-460 LGILEPRA
+460 RGILEPRT

>member
-18 FIAAT
+18 FVAAT

-45 VVRVGRIAGSSMEPA
+45 VVRIGRIAGSSMEPA

-90 RCRSCREYLD
+90 RCRFCREYLD
-100 TSDPNVTQG
+100 TSDPKVTQG

-114 VPIPRLRPSTERR
+114 VPIPRLRPSTARR
-127 PSGSHSDLVDRWD
+127 PSGSQSDLVDRWD
-140 ILVLEARQDDNPE
+140 ILVLEARQDDTPE
-153 ADPKANQANQIN
+153 ADPKAKQAN

-194 NLSEF
+194 NLTEF
-199 MQQAVVIAHWELGS
+199 MQQAVLIAHWELGS
-213 KSPGENQSGE
+213 NSPS
-223 NQSGENQSGE
+223 
-233 NQSGENQSG
+233 

-252 KTLEG
+252 KPLEE
-257 FLSGIA
+257 FLSGFA
-263 APIDNAL
+263 APIDSAL

-329 LGIQEGTDSVSS
+329 LGIQEGTDSVPS

-355 SWQPTWIHVVVL
+355 SWQPTWIHIVVL
-367 GGRLIVLDEHQERW
+367 GGRLIVFDERQERW

-416 YRGIRDTPEQEF
+416 YRGIRDSPEQEF

-438 DNSTISEDSRYW
+438 DNGTISEDSRYW
-450 ERPRVDRDEL
+450 ERPRIDRDEL
-460 LGILEPRA
+460 RGILEPRT
-468 GLMEGLVKQLPR
+468 GLMERLVKQLPR

>member
-1 LPDENPQ
+1 MKTTSPLPDEIPQ
-8 ELRARRPSRW
+8 QLGAQRPSRW
-18 FIAAT
+18 LVVAT
-23 LGLLVFLI
+23 LGLLAFLI
-31 LGLVGAYLLMRQSH
+31 LGLIGAYLLMRQSH

-78 WTYDAWNPSREA
+78 WTYDAWNPNREA
-90 RCRSCREYLD
+90 RCRFCREYLE
-100 TSDPNVTQG
+100 TSDPKLTQG
-109 ETIRY
+109 ETVRY
-114 VPIPRLRPSTERR
+114 VPIRRLRPSIAGRTGLPEDR
-127 PSGSHSDLVDRWD
+127 PSGGQSDLVDRWD

-153 ADPKANQANQIN
+153 ANQAN

-194 NLSEF
+194 TLREF
-199 MQQAVVIAHWELGS
+199 LQQAVLIAHWELGS

-223 NQSGENQSGE
+223 N
-233 NQSGENQSG
+233 
-242 ENQSGENSPG
+242 SPG
-252 KTLEG
+252 NTLEE
-257 FLSGIA
+257 FLSGFA

-278 HPVAVSDIGIAMRL
+278 QLVAVSDIGIAMRL

-307 GDQRVPIELSC
+307 GDQRLPIELSC

-329 LGIQEGTDSVSS
+329 PGIQDGTGSV
-341 PSPPS
+341 PSPL
-346 PSPQIGWIR
+346 PQIGLIR

-367 GGRLIVLDEHQERW
+367 GGRLIVFDEGQERW

-428 AAAEGWIVLG
+428 KAAGGWIVLG
-438 DNSTISEDSRYW
+438 DNGTISEDSRYW
-450 ERPRVDRDEL
+450 ERPRVVRDEL
-460 LGILEPRA
+460 LGILEPRT

>member
-1 LPDENPQ
+1 VKTTSPLPDEHPQ
-8 ELRARRPSRW
+8 QLRARRPSRW

-45 VVRVGRIAGSSMEPA
+45 VVRIGRIAGSSMEPA

-90 RCRSCREYLD
+90 RCRFCREYLD
-100 TSDPNVTQG
+100 TSDPKVTQG

-114 VPIPRLRPSTERR
+114 VPIPRLRPSTARR
-127 PSGSHSDLVDRWD
+127 PSGSQSDLVDRWD
-140 ILVLEARQDDNPE
+140 ILVLEARQDDTPE
-153 ADPKANQANQIN
+153 ADPKAKQAN

-181 QGRIYADGKPIVP
+181 QGRIYADGQPIVP
-194 NLSEF
+194 NLTEF
-199 MQQAVVIAHWELGS
+199 MQQAVLIAHWELGS

-223 NQSGENQSGE
+223 N
-233 NQSGENQSG
+233 
-242 ENQSGENSPG
+242 SPG
-252 KTLEG
+252 KPLEE
-257 FLSGIA
+257 FLSGFA

-307 GDQRVPIELSC
+307 GDQRIPIELSC
-318 YEKDTQVTLVA
+318 YEKDTQVTLMA
-329 LGIQEGTDSVSS
+329 PGIQEGTDSVPS

-355 SWQPTWIHVVVL
+355 SWQPTWIHIVVL
-367 GGRLIVLDEHQERW
+367 GGRLIVFDEHQERW

-416 YRGIRDTPEQEF
+416 YRGIRDSPEQEF

-438 DNSTISEDSRYW
+438 DNGTISEDSRYW

-460 LGILEPRA
+460 WGILEPRT

>member
-1 LPDENPQ
+1 MKTTSLLPDENPQ

-45 VVRVGRIAGSSMEPA
+45 VVRIGRIAGSSMEPA
-60 LRGPRLELVCTNC
+60 LRGPRLEIVCTNC

-90 RCRSCREYLD
+90 RCRFCREYLD

-114 VPIPRLRPSTERR
+114 VPIPRLRPSTARR
-127 PSGSHSDLVDRWD
+127 PSGSQSDLVDRWD
-140 ILVLEARQDDNPE
+140 ILVLEARLEDNPK

-194 NLSEF
+194 NLKEF
-199 MQQAVVIAHWELGS
+199 MQQAVLIAHWELGS
-213 KSPGENQSGE
+213 NSP
-223 NQSGENQSGE
+223 
-233 NQSGENQSG
+233 G

-367 GGRLIVLDEHQERW
+367 GGRLIVLDERQERW

-416 YRGIRDTPEQEF
+416 YRGIRDSPEQEF

-438 DNSTISEDSRYW
+438 DNGTISEDSRYW
-450 ERPRVDRDEL
+450 ERPRIDRDEL
-460 LGILEPRA
+460 WGILKPRT

>member
-1 LPDENPQ
+1 MKTTSLLPDENPQ
-8 ELRARRPSRW
+8 ELCARWPSRW
-18 FIAAT
+18 FVAAT
-23 LGLLVFLI
+23 LGLLFFLI

-114 VPIPRLRPSTERR
+114 VPIPRLRPSTAPTADAKEDR
-127 PSGSHSDLVDRWD
+127 PSGSQSDPVDRWD
-140 ILVLEARQDDNPE
+140 ILVLEARQDDTPE
-153 ADPKANQANQIN
+153 ANQIN
-165 QVKRVV
+165 QVKRIV

-194 NLSEF
+194 NLKEF
-199 MQQAVVIAHWELGS
+199 MQQAVLIAHWELGS
-213 KSPGENQSGE
+213 NSPDENQSGE
-223 NQSGENQSGE
+223 NQSVENSP
-233 NQSGENQSG
+233 S
-242 ENQSGENSPG
+242 ENSPG
-252 KTLEG
+252 KALEG

-318 YEKDTQVTLVA
+318 YEKDTQVTLLA
-329 LGIQEGTDSVSS
+329 PGIQEGTDSVSS

-367 GGRLIVLDEHQERW
+367 GGRLIVLDERQERW

-416 YRGIRDTPEQEF
+416 YRGIRDSPEQEF

-438 DNSTISEDSRYW
+438 DNGTISEDSRYW
-450 ERPRVDRDEL
+450 ERPRIDRDEL
-460 LGILEPRA
+460 RGVLEPRT